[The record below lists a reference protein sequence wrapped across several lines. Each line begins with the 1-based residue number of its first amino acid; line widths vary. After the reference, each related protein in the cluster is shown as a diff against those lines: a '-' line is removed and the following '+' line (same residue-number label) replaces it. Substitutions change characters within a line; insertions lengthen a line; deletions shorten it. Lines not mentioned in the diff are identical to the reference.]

1 MNDKNFESVQAILEE
16 AGLIHRQQNINAEI
30 QGSCIILNDGI
41 IADSNY
47 NDLVDFEDA
56 AVFCCGGEKMEIS
69 NIDAENGVIKLADNS
84 KSGETATV
92 SYNYSNVRQVLVEK
106 IRGEVLAEIRKA
118 LSVSTIEQN
127 RDIVGYIVRIYAAG
141 KLLVREYGFNQEIA
155 DTSKDGYRKIEL
167 AKAEIKAL
175 QENEE
180 EKRTENEVWSTG
192 DEDLFGKYRPRRT
205 EDF

>member
-1 MNDKNFESVQAILEE
+1 MSDKNFESVQAILEE
-16 AGLIHRQQNINAEI
+16 AGLIHRQQNISAEI
-30 QGSCIILNDGI
+30 QGNHIILNDGI

-47 NDLVDFEDA
+47 NDLVDFEDVA
-56 AVFCCGGEKMEIS
+56 EKMEVS
-69 NIDAENGVIKLADNS
+69 NIDAENGVIELANNS
-84 KSGETATV
+84 KNGEIANV
-92 SYNYSNVRQVLVEK
+92 SYNYSNVRQALVEK

-118 LSVSTIEQN
+118 LAISTIEQN

-141 KLLVREYGFNQEIA
+141 KLLVREYGFNQEIT

-192 DEDLFGKYRPRRT
+192 DEDLFGKYRQRRV

>member
-1 MNDKNFESVQAILEE
+1 MSDKNFESVQAILEE
-16 AGLIHRQQNINAEI
+16 AGLIHRQQNISAEI
-30 QGSCIILNDGI
+30 QGNHIILNDGI

-47 NDLVDFEDA
+47 NDLVDFEDVT
-56 AVFCCGGEKMEIS
+56 VFCGGEKMEVL
-69 NIDAENGVIKLADNS
+69 NIDAENGIIELANNS
-84 KSGETATV
+84 KNGEIANV
-92 SYNYSNVRQVLVEK
+92 SYNYSNIRQALVEK
-106 IRGEVLAEIRKA
+106 IRGEVLAEIRKVLA
-118 LSVSTIEQN
+118 ISTIEQN
-127 RDIVGYIVRIYAAG
+127 RDIVGYIVRIYTAG

-180 EKRTENEVWSTG
+180 EKRTENEVWSMG
-192 DEDLFGKYRPRRT
+192 DEDLFGKYRQRRV

>member
-1 MNDKNFESVQAILEE
+1 MSDKNFESVQAILEE
-16 AGLIHRQQNINAEI
+16 AGLIHHQQNISVEI
-30 QGSCIILNDGI
+30 QGSHIILNDGI

-47 NDLVDFEDA
+47 NDLVDFEDV
-56 AVFCCGGEKMEIS
+56 AVFCSGEKIEVL
-69 NIDAENGVIKLADNS
+69 NIDAENGIIELANNS
-84 KSGETATV
+84 KNGEIANV
-92 SYNYSNVRQVLVEK
+92 SYNYSNVRQALVEK
-106 IRGEVLAEIRKA
+106 IRGEVLAEIRKVLA
-118 LSVSTIEQN
+118 ISTIEQN

-141 KLLVREYGFNQEIA
+141 KLLVREYGFNQEIT

-192 DEDLFGKYRPRRT
+192 DEDLFGKYRSRRV

>member
-47 NDLVDFEDA
+47 NDLVDFEDVT
-56 AVFCCGGEKMEIS
+56 VFCGGEKMEIS
-69 NIDAENGVIKLADNS
+69 NIDAENGVIKLVDNS
-84 KSGETATV
+84 KSGEIATV
-92 SYNYSNVRQVLVEK
+92 SYSYSNIRQALVEK

-180 EKRTENEVWSTG
+180 EKRTENEVWSAG
-192 DEDLFGKYRPRRT
+192 DEDLFGKYRQRRI

>member
-1 MNDKNFESVQAILEE
+1 MSDKNFESVQAILEE
-16 AGLIHRQQNINAEI
+16 AGLIHRQQNISAEI
-30 QGSCIILNDGI
+30 QGNHIILNDGI

-47 NDLVDFEDA
+47 NDLVDFEDVT
-56 AVFCCGGEKMEIS
+56 VFCGGEKMEVS
-69 NIDAENGVIKLADNS
+69 NIDAENGVIELANNS
-84 KSGETATV
+84 KNGEIASV
-92 SYNYSNVRQVLVEK
+92 SYNYSNVRQALVEK

-118 LSVSTIEQN
+118 LAVSTIEQN

-141 KLLVREYGFNQEIA
+141 KLLVREYGFNQEIT

-192 DEDLFGKYRPRRT
+192 DEDLFGKYRQRRV

>member
-1 MNDKNFESVQAILEE
+1 M
-16 AGLIHRQQNINAEI
+16 
-30 QGSCIILNDGI
+30 
-41 IADSNY
+41 
-47 NDLVDFEDA
+47 VDFEDV
-56 AVFCCGGEKMEIS
+56 AVFCGGEKMEVS
-69 NIDAENGVIKLADNS
+69 NIDAENGVIELANNS
-84 KSGETATV
+84 KNGEIANV
-92 SYNYSNVRQVLVEK
+92 SYNYSNIRQALVEK
-106 IRGEVLAEIRKA
+106 IRGEVLAEIRKVLA
-118 LSVSTIEQN
+118 ISTIEQN

-192 DEDLFGKYRPRRT
+192 DEDLFGKYRQRKV

>member
-1 MNDKNFESVQAILEE
+1 MSDKNFESVQAILEE
-16 AGLIHRQQNINAEI
+16 AGLIHRQQNISTEI
-30 QGSCIILNDGI
+30 QGNHIILNDGI

-47 NDLVDFEDA
+47 NDLVDFEDVT
-56 AVFCCGGEKMEIS
+56 VFCGGEKMEVL
-69 NIDAENGVIKLADNS
+69 NIDAENGIIELANNS
-84 KSGETATV
+84 KNGEIANV
-92 SYNYSNVRQVLVEK
+92 SYNYSNIRQALVEK
-106 IRGEVLAEIRKA
+106 IRGEVLAEIRKVLA
-118 LSVSTIEQN
+118 ISTIEQN
-127 RDIVGYIVRIYAAG
+127 RDIVGYIVRIYTAG
-141 KLLVREYGFNQEIA
+141 KLLVREYGFNQEIT

-192 DEDLFGKYRPRRT
+192 DEDLFGKYRQRRV

>member
-1 MNDKNFESVQAILEE
+1 MSDKNFESVQAILEE
-16 AGLIHRQQNINAEI
+16 AGLIHRQQNISAEI
-30 QGSCIILNDGI
+30 QGNHIILNDGI

-47 NDLVDFEDA
+47 NDLVDFEDV
-56 AVFCCGGEKMEIS
+56 AVFCSGEKIEVL
-69 NIDAENGVIKLADNS
+69 NIDAENGIIELANNS
-84 KSGETATV
+84 KNGEIANV
-92 SYNYSNVRQVLVEK
+92 SYNYSNIRQALVEK

-118 LSVSTIEQN
+118 LAVSTVEQN

-141 KLLVREYGFNQEIA
+141 KLLVREYGFNQEIT

-192 DEDLFGKYRPRRT
+192 DEDLFGKYRSRRV

>member
-1 MNDKNFESVQAILEE
+1 MSDKNFESVQAILEE
-16 AGLIHRQQNINAEI
+16 AGLIHRQQNISAEI
-30 QGSCIILNDGI
+30 QGNHIILNDGI

-56 AVFCCGGEKMEIS
+56 AVFCGGEKMEVS
-69 NIDAENGVIKLADNS
+69 NIDAENGVIELANNS
-84 KSGETATV
+84 KNGEIANV
-92 SYNYSNVRQVLVEK
+92 SYNYSNIRQALVEK
-106 IRGEVLAEIRKA
+106 IRGEVLAEIRKVLA
-118 LSVSTIEQN
+118 ISTIEQN

-141 KLLVREYGFNQEIA
+141 KLLVREYGFNQEMA
-155 DTSKDGYRKIEL
+155 DTSKDGYRKIDL

-175 QENEE
+175 QETEE

-192 DEDLFGKYRPRRT
+192 DEDLFGKYRQRKV

>member
-1 MNDKNFESVQAILEE
+1 MSDKNFESVQAILEE
-16 AGLIHRQQNINAEI
+16 AGIIHRQQNITSEI
-30 QGSCIILNDGI
+30 QGNHIILNDGI

-47 NDLVDFEDA
+47 NDLVDFEDVT
-56 AVFCCGGEKMEIS
+56 VFCGGEKMEVS
-69 NIDAENGVIKLADNS
+69 NIDAENGIIELANS
-84 KSGETATV
+84 SKNGEIANV
-92 SYNYSNVRQVLVEK
+92 SYNYSNVRQALVEK
-106 IRGEVLAEIRKA
+106 IRGEVLAEIRKVLA
-118 LSVSTIEQN
+118 ISTIEQN

-141 KLLVREYGFNQEIA
+141 KLLVREYGFNQEIT

-192 DEDLFGKYRPRRT
+192 DEDLFGKYRQRRV

>member
-1 MNDKNFESVQAILEE
+1 MSDKNFESVQAILEE
-16 AGLIHRQQNINAEI
+16 AGLIHRQQNISAEI
-30 QGSCIILNDGI
+30 QGNHIILNDGI

-47 NDLVDFEDA
+47 NDLVDFEDVT
-56 AVFCCGGEKMEIS
+56 VFCGGEKMEVS
-69 NIDAENGVIKLADNS
+69 NIDAENGVIELANNS
-84 KSGETATV
+84 KNGEIANV
-92 SYNYSNVRQVLVEK
+92 SYNYSNVRQALVEK
-106 IRGEVLAEIRKA
+106 IRGEVLAEIRKVLA
-118 LSVSTIEQN
+118 VSTIEQN

-141 KLLVREYGFNQEIA
+141 KLLVREYGFNQEIT

-180 EKRTENEVWSTG
+180 DKRTENEVWSVG
-192 DEDLFGKYRPRRT
+192 DEDLFGKYRPRRI

>member
-1 MNDKNFESVQAILEE
+1 MSDKNFESVQAILEE
-16 AGLIHRQQNINAEI
+16 AGLIHRQQNISAEI
-30 QGSCIILNDGI
+30 QGNHIILNDGI

-47 NDLVDFEDA
+47 NDLVDFEDVT
-56 AVFCCGGEKMEIS
+56 VFCGGEKMEVS
-69 NIDAENGVIKLADNS
+69 NIDAENGVIELANNS
-84 KSGETATV
+84 KNGEIANV
-92 SYNYSNVRQVLVEK
+92 SYNYSNVRQALVEK

-118 LSVSTIEQN
+118 LAISTIEQN

-141 KLLVREYGFNQEIA
+141 KLLVREYGFNQEIT

-192 DEDLFGKYRPRRT
+192 DEDLFGKYRQRRV

>member
-1 MNDKNFESVQAILEE
+1 MSDKNFESVQAILEE
-16 AGLIHRQQNINAEI
+16 AGLIHRQQNISAEI
-30 QGSCIILNDGI
+30 QGNYIILNDGI

-47 NDLVDFEDA
+47 NDLVDFEDVT
-56 AVFCCGGEKMEIS
+56 VFCGGEKIEVS
-69 NIDAENGVIKLADNS
+69 NIDAENGVIELANNL
-84 KSGETATV
+84 KNGEIANV
-92 SYNYSNVRQVLVEK
+92 SYNYSNVRQALVEK
-106 IRGEVLAEIRKA
+106 IRGEVLAEIRKVLA
-118 LSVSTIEQN
+118 ISTIEQN
-127 RDIVGYIVRIYAAG
+127 RDIVGYIVRIYTAG

-180 EKRTENEVWSTG
+180 EKRTENEVWSMG
-192 DEDLFGKYRPRRT
+192 DEDLFGKYRQRRV

>member
-1 MNDKNFESVQAILEE
+1 MSDKNFESVQAILEE
-16 AGLIHRQQNINAEI
+16 AGLIHRQQNISAEI
-30 QGSCIILNDGI
+30 QGNHIILNDGI

-47 NDLVDFEDA
+47 NDLVDFEDVT
-56 AVFCCGGEKMEIS
+56 VFCGGEKMEVS
-69 NIDAENGVIKLADNS
+69 NIDAENGVIELANNS
-84 KSGETATV
+84 KNGEIANV
-92 SYNYSNVRQVLVEK
+92 SYNYSNVRQALVEK
-106 IRGEVLAEIRKA
+106 IRGEVLAEIRKVLA
-118 LSVSTIEQN
+118 VSTIEQN

-141 KLLVREYGFNQEIA
+141 KLLVREYGFNQEIT

-180 EKRTENEVWSTG
+180 DKRTENEVWSVG
-192 DEDLFGKYRPRRT
+192 DEDLFGKYLPRRI

>member
-1 MNDKNFESVQAILEE
+1 MSDRNFESVQAILEE
-16 AGLIHRQQNINAEI
+16 AGLIHRQQNISAEI
-30 QGSCIILNDGI
+30 QGNHIILNDGI

-47 NDLVDFEDA
+47 NDLVDFEDVT
-56 AVFCCGGEKMEIS
+56 VFCGGEKMEVS
-69 NIDAENGVIKLADNS
+69 NIDAENGVIELANNS
-84 KSGETATV
+84 KNGEIANV
-92 SYNYSNVRQVLVEK
+92 SYNYSNVRQALVEK
-106 IRGEVLAEIRKA
+106 IRGEVLAEIRKVLA
-118 LSVSTIEQN
+118 VSTIEQN

-141 KLLVREYGFNQEIA
+141 KLLVREYGFNQEIT

-192 DEDLFGKYRPRRT
+192 DEDLFGKYRQRRV

>member
-1 MNDKNFESVQAILEE
+1 MSDKNFESVQAILEE
-16 AGLIHRQQNINAEI
+16 AGLIHRQQNISAEI
-30 QGSCIILNDGI
+30 QGNHIILNDGI

-47 NDLVDFEDA
+47 NDLVDFEDVT
-56 AVFCCGGEKMEIS
+56 VFCGGEKMEVL
-69 NIDAENGVIKLADNS
+69 NIDAENGVIELANNS
-84 KSGETATV
+84 KNGEIANV
-92 SYNYSNVRQVLVEK
+92 SYNYSNVRQALVEK
-106 IRGEVLAEIRKA
+106 IRGEVLAEVRKVLA
-118 LSVSTIEQN
+118 ISTIEQN

-192 DEDLFGKYRPRRT
+192 DEDLFGKYRQRKV

>member
-1 MNDKNFESVQAILEE
+1 MSDKNFESVQAILEE
-16 AGLIHRQQNINAEI
+16 AGLIHRQQNISAEI
-30 QGSCIILNDGI
+30 QGNHIILNDGI

-47 NDLVDFEDA
+47 NDLVDFEDV
-56 AVFCCGGEKMEIS
+56 AVFCAGEKMEVS
-69 NIDAENGVIKLADNS
+69 NIDADNGVIELADNS
-84 KSGETATV
+84 KNGEIANV
-92 SYNYSNVRQVLVEK
+92 SYNYSNVRQALVEK

-118 LSVSTIEQN
+118 LAISTIEQN
-127 RDIVGYIVRIYAAG
+127 RDIVGYIVRIYVAG
-141 KLLVREYGFNQEIA
+141 KLLVREYGFNQEIT

-192 DEDLFGKYRPRRT
+192 DEDLFGKYRQRRV

>member
-1 MNDKNFESVQAILEE
+1 MSDKNFESVQAILEE

-30 QGSCIILNDGI
+30 QGSRIILNDGI

-47 NDLVDFEDA
+47 NDLVDFEDV
-56 AVFCCGGEKMEIS
+56 AVFCGGEKMEIS

-84 KSGETATV
+84 KSGEIATV
-92 SYNYSNVRQVLVEK
+92 SYSYSNIRQALVEK

-127 RDIVGYIVRIYAAG
+127 RDIVGYIVRIYTAG

-180 EKRTENEVWSTG
+180 EKRTENEVWSAG
-192 DEDLFGKYRPRRT
+192 DEDLFDKYRPRRV
-205 EDF
+205 EEF

>member
-1 MNDKNFESVQAILEE
+1 MSDKNFESVQAILEE
-16 AGLIHRQQNINAEI
+16 AGLIHRQQNINVEI
-30 QGSCIILNDGI
+30 QGSRIILNDGI

-47 NDLVDFEDA
+47 NDLVDFEDVV
-56 AVFCCGGEKMEIS
+56 VFCGGEKIEVS
-69 NIDAENGVIKLADNS
+69 NIDAENGVIELANNL
-84 KSGETATV
+84 KNGEIANV
-92 SYNYSNVRQVLVEK
+92 SYNYSNVRQALVEK
-106 IRGEVLAEIRKA
+106 IRGEVLAEVRKVLA
-118 LSVSTIEQN
+118 ISTIEQN

-167 AKAEIKAL
+167 AKAEIKDL

-192 DEDLFGKYRPRRT
+192 DEDLFGKYRQRKV

>member
-1 MNDKNFESVQAILEE
+1 MSDKNFESVQAILEE
-16 AGLIHRQQNINAEI
+16 AGLIHRQQNIGAEI
-30 QGSCIILNDGI
+30 QGNHIILNDGI

-47 NDLVDFEDA
+47 NDLVDFEDVT
-56 AVFCCGGEKMEIS
+56 VFCGGEKMEVS
-69 NIDAENGVIKLADNS
+69 NIDAENGIIELANNS
-84 KSGETATV
+84 KNGEIANV
-92 SYNYSNVRQVLVEK
+92 SYNYSNVRQALVEK
-106 IRGEVLAEIRKA
+106 IRGEVLAEIRKVLA
-118 LSVSTIEQN
+118 ISTIEQN

-141 KLLVREYGFNQEIA
+141 KLLVREYGFNQEIT

-192 DEDLFGKYRPRRT
+192 DEDLFGKYRQRRV

>member
-1 MNDKNFESVQAILEE
+1 MSDKNFESVQAILEE
-16 AGLIHRQQNINAEI
+16 AGLIHRQQNISAEI
-30 QGSCIILNDGI
+30 QGNHIILNDGI

-47 NDLVDFEDA
+47 NDLVDFEDVT
-56 AVFCCGGEKMEIS
+56 VFCGGEKMEVS
-69 NIDAENGVIKLADNS
+69 NIDAENGIIELANS
-84 KSGETATV
+84 SKNGEIANV
-92 SYNYSNVRQVLVEK
+92 SYNYSNVRQALVEK
-106 IRGEVLAEIRKA
+106 IRGEVLAEIRKVLA
-118 LSVSTIEQN
+118 ISTIEQN

-141 KLLVREYGFNQEIA
+141 KLLVREYGFNQEIT

-192 DEDLFGKYRPRRT
+192 DEDLFGKYRQRRV

>member
-1 MNDKNFESVQAILEE
+1 MSDKNFESVQAILEE
-16 AGLIHRQQNINAEI
+16 AGLIHRQQNISAEI
-30 QGSCIILNDGI
+30 QGNHIILNDGI

-47 NDLVDFEDA
+47 NDLVDFEDVT
-56 AVFCCGGEKMEIS
+56 VFCGGEKMEVL
-69 NIDAENGVIKLADNS
+69 NIDAENGIIELANNS
-84 KSGETATV
+84 KNGEIANV
-92 SYNYSNVRQVLVEK
+92 SYNYSNIRQALVEK
-106 IRGEVLAEIRKA
+106 IRGEVLAEIRKVLA
-118 LSVSTIEQN
+118 ISTIEQN

-141 KLLVREYGFNQEIA
+141 KLLVREYGFNQEIT

-167 AKAEIKAL
+167 AKDEIKAL

-192 DEDLFGKYRPRRT
+192 DEDLFGKYRQRRV

>member
-1 MNDKNFESVQAILEE
+1 MSDKNFESVQAILEE
-16 AGLIHRQQNINAEI
+16 AGLIHRQQNISAEI
-30 QGSCIILNDGI
+30 QGNHIILNDGI

-47 NDLVDFEDA
+47 NDLVDFEDV
-56 AVFCCGGEKMEIS
+56 AVFCSGEKIEVL
-69 NIDAENGVIKLADNS
+69 NIDAENGIIELANNS
-84 KSGETATV
+84 KNGEIANV
-92 SYNYSNVRQVLVEK
+92 SYNYSNIRQALVEK

-118 LSVSTIEQN
+118 LAVSTIEQN

-141 KLLVREYGFNQEIA
+141 KLLVREYGFNQEIT

-192 DEDLFGKYRPRRT
+192 DEDLFGKYRPRRV

>member
-1 MNDKNFESVQAILEE
+1 MSDKNFESVQAILEE
-16 AGLIHRQQNINAEI
+16 AGLIHRQQNINVEI
-30 QGSCIILNDGI
+30 QGSRIILNDGI

-47 NDLVDFEDA
+47 NDLVDFEDVT
-56 AVFCCGGEKMEIS
+56 VFCGGEKMEVL
-69 NIDAENGVIKLADNS
+69 NIDAENGVIELANNS
-84 KSGETATV
+84 KNGEIANV
-92 SYNYSNVRQVLVEK
+92 SYNYSNIRQVLVEK
-106 IRGEVLAEIRKA
+106 IRGEVLAEIRKVLA
-118 LSVSTIEQN
+118 ISTIEQN

-155 DTSKDGYRKIEL
+155 DTSKDGYRKIDL

-175 QENEE
+175 QETEE

-192 DEDLFGKYRPRRT
+192 DEDLFGKYRQRKV

>member
-1 MNDKNFESVQAILEE
+1 MSDKNFESVQAILEE
-16 AGLIHRQQNINAEI
+16 AGLIHRQQNISAEI
-30 QGSCIILNDGI
+30 QGNHIILNDGI

-47 NDLVDFEDA
+47 NDLVYFED
-56 AVFCCGGEKMEIS
+56 VTVCGGEKMEVS
-69 NIDAENGVIKLADNS
+69 NIDAENGVIELANNS
-84 KSGETATV
+84 KNGEIANV
-92 SYNYSNVRQVLVEK
+92 SYNYSNVRQALVEK
-106 IRGEVLAEIRKA
+106 IRGEVLAEIRKVLA
-118 LSVSTIEQN
+118 ISTIEQN

-141 KLLVREYGFNQEIA
+141 KLLVREYGFNQEMT

-175 QENEE
+175 QETEE

-192 DEDLFGKYRPRRT
+192 DEDLFGKYRQRRV

>member
-1 MNDKNFESVQAILEE
+1 MSDKNFESVQAILEE
-16 AGLIHRQQNINAEI
+16 AGLIHRQQNISAEI
-30 QGSCIILNDGI
+30 QGNHIILNDGI

-47 NDLVDFEDA
+47 NDLVDFEDVT
-56 AVFCCGGEKMEIS
+56 VFCGGEKMEVS
-69 NIDAENGVIKLADNS
+69 NIDAENGVIELANNS
-84 KSGETATV
+84 KNGEIANV
-92 SYNYSNVRQVLVEK
+92 SYNYSNVRQALVEK
-106 IRGEVLAEIRKA
+106 IRGEVLAEIRKVLA
-118 LSVSTIEQN
+118 VSTIEQN

-141 KLLVREYGFNQEIA
+141 KLLVREYGFNQEIT

-175 QENEE
+175 QENKE

-192 DEDLFGKYRPRRT
+192 DEDLFGKYRQRRV

>member
-1 MNDKNFESVQAILEE
+1 MSDKNFESVQAILEE
-16 AGLIHRQQNINAEI
+16 AGLIHRQQNISAEI
-30 QGSCIILNDGI
+30 QGNHIILNDGI

-47 NDLVDFEDA
+47 NDLVDFEDVT
-56 AVFCCGGEKMEIS
+56 VFCGSEKMEVL
-69 NIDAENGVIKLADNS
+69 NINAENGVIELANNS
-84 KSGETATV
+84 KNGEIANV
-92 SYNYSNVRQVLVEK
+92 SYNYSNVRQALVEK
-106 IRGEVLAEIRKA
+106 IRGEVLAEIRKVLA
-118 LSVSTIEQN
+118 ISTIEQN

-175 QENEE
+175 QETEE

-192 DEDLFGKYRPRRT
+192 DEDLFGKYRQRKV

>member
-1 MNDKNFESVQAILEE
+1 MSDKKFESVQAILEE
-16 AGLIHRQQNINAEI
+16 AGLIHRQQNISAEI
-30 QGSCIILNDGI
+30 QGNHIILNDGI

-47 NDLVDFEDA
+47 NDLVDFEDVT
-56 AVFCCGGEKMEIS
+56 VFCGGEKMEVS
-69 NIDAENGVIKLADNS
+69 NIDAENGVIELANNS
-84 KSGETATV
+84 KSGEIANV
-92 SYNYSNVRQVLVEK
+92 SYNYSNVRQALVEK
-106 IRGEVLAEIRKA
+106 IRGEVLAEIRKVLA
-118 LSVSTIEQN
+118 VSTIEQN

-141 KLLVREYGFNQEIA
+141 KLLVREYGFNQEIT

-192 DEDLFGKYRPRRT
+192 DEDLFGKYRQRRV
-205 EDF
+205 EGF

>member
-1 MNDKNFESVQAILEE
+1 MSDKNFESVQAILEE
-16 AGLIHRQQNINAEI
+16 AGLINRQQNISAEI
-30 QGSCIILNDGI
+30 QGNHIILNDGI

-47 NDLVDFEDA
+47 NDLVDFEDVV
-56 AVFCCGGEKMEIS
+56 VFCGGEKMEVS
-69 NIDAENGVIKLADNS
+69 NIDAENGVIELANNS
-84 KSGETATV
+84 KNGEIANV
-92 SYNYSNVRQVLVEK
+92 SYNYSNIRQALVEK

-118 LSVSTIEQN
+118 LAVSTIEQN

-141 KLLVREYGFNQEIA
+141 KLLVREYGFNQEIT

-192 DEDLFGKYRPRRT
+192 DEDLFGKYRQRRV

>member
-1 MNDKNFESVQAILEE
+1 MSDKNFESVQAILEE
-16 AGLIHRQQNINAEI
+16 AGLIHRQQNISAEI
-30 QGSCIILNDGI
+30 QGNHIILNDGI

-47 NDLVDFEDA
+47 NDLVDFEDVT
-56 AVFCCGGEKMEIS
+56 VFCGGEKMEVS
-69 NIDAENGVIKLADNS
+69 NIDAENGVIELANNS
-84 KSGETATV
+84 KNGEIANV
-92 SYNYSNVRQVLVEK
+92 SYNYSNVRQALVEK
-106 IRGEVLAEIRKA
+106 IRGEVLAEIRKFLA
-118 LSVSTIEQN
+118 ISTIEQN

-141 KLLVREYGFNQEIA
+141 KLLVREYGFNQEMT

-175 QENEE
+175 QETEE

-192 DEDLFGKYRPRRT
+192 DEDLFGKYRQRRV